1 MNHSSGASAAP
12 RNAPA
17 PETASSEA
25 ASSGIA
31 SSEITSTPAVFAPA
45 RAALA
50 ALGTFLLI
58 GIPTDILPNPVF
70 GREIPVRWWEYPV
83 LAATVLLTAAWFGI
97 RSARETSVG
106 SATGHPAGA
115 EPSERPALV
124 TVGVATAWFAVACP
138 VCNKVV
144 LILLGTTGALGVW
157 APLQPWLAALSLI
170 LLAGAVLY
178 RWRARPCADGACA
191 SDACAVPPTGA
202 KDRATDAGRTR

>member
-1 MNHSSGASAAP
+1 M
-12 RNAPA
+12 
-17 PETASSEA
+17 
-25 ASSGIA
+25 
-31 SSEITSTPAVFAPA
+31 FAPA

-97 RSARETSVG
+97 RSAREAGVG

-138 VCNKVV
+138 VCNKIV

-157 APLQPWLAALSLI
+157 APLQPWLAALSLA
-170 LLAGAVLY
+170 LLAGAVIY

-191 SDACAVPPTGA
+191 SDACAVPPTGSG
-202 KDRATDAGRTR
+202 DRATDAARTR